1 MVESLVT
8 SLNSVDKKKTKEVVT
23 LVKELLDTK
32 KAIDNKEDELKRLKK
47 KAESISS
54 EQIPN
59 LILVL

>member
-8 SLNSVDKKKTKEVVT
+8 SLNSVDKEKTKEVVT

-32 KAIDNKEDELKRLKK
+32 KAIDNKEDELKSLKK

-54 EQIPN
+54 EQMKSRSF
-59 LILVL
+59 